1 MTNCQKKSL
10 EGWLL
15 KCADNGLQMRLG
27 LIIGVPSWEGTAH
40 CLLTFRWVHFHSYVM
55 LQSVCPC
62 DETHLFCFFP
72 VPRAAEADGELR
84 EHSGKK
90 WLPKCNL
97 AGLVLIL

>member
-40 CLLTFRWVHFHSYVM
+40 CLLTFRWVHFHSYVL

-90 WLPKCNL
+90 
-97 AGLVLIL
+97 

>member
-40 CLLTFRWVHFHSYVM
+40 CLLTFRWVHFHSYVL

-62 DETHLFCFFP
+62 DETHLFFFP
-72 VPRAAEADGELR
+72 LCPGQQKLTESSE
-84 EHSGKK
+84 SIPGKSDSRNAT
-90 WLPKCNL
+90 WL
-97 AGLVLIL
+97 GWY